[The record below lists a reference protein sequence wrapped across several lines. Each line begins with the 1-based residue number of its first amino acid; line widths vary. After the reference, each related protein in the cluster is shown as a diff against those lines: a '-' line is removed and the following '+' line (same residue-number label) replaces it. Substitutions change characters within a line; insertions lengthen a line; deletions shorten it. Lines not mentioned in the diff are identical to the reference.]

1 MFGLLGVLGFEFMI
15 YGLRVWS
22 SAEDCR
28 KAMKSPPSRDIV
40 SPAASD
46 LAPLF
51 GKVQQYERLRSKF
64 GLMVLLTHELESVSL
79 ALSRSLALFFLPS
92 ISISL
97 SLPLHLSP
105 RADSFA
111 DDGRIPATFRSPE
124 LPQASANP
132 SVSWSE
138 QRSKRPTSTVEDRL
152 RHRDA

>member
-97 SLPLHLSP
+97 SLSP
-105 RADSFA
+105 S
-111 DDGRIPATFRSPE
+111 
-124 LPQASANP
+124 P
-132 SVSWSE
+132 SVSS
-138 QRSKRPTSTVEDRL
+138 R
-152 RHRDA
+152 